1 MPLPQ
6 GSAVLKQLFTLFA
19 EADEASGLCG
29 NEVFVF
35 LFFSTCATGRCS
47 PAILVRTFVLA
58 ENRKKKELKGSLA
71 D

>member
-35 LFFSTCATGRCS
+35 LFFPHVPQVDAHLQSRS
-47 PAILVRTFVLA
+47 VLLFLQKI
-58 ENRKKKELKGSLA
+58 EKKELKGSLA